1 MPWIAIGRAGWLVRS
16 ASRSVLPW
24 LLGGS
29 QVGVLVGAAVSVGE
43 GGMVLVLVGVLVWVA
58 SLDWVL
64 VSWGAIVS
72 V

>member
-1 MPWIAIGRAGWLVRS
+1 M
-16 ASRSVLPW
+16 
-24 LLGGS
+24 
-29 QVGVLVGAAVSVGE
+29 GVLVGAAVSVGE

-58 SLDWVL
+58 ALDWVL

>member
-1 MPWIAIGRAGWLVRS
+1 MAVGREPGGRVGWC
-16 ASRSVLPW
+16 
-24 LLGGS
+24 GGF
-29 QVGVLVGAAVSVGE
+29 GGCE

-58 SLDWVL
+58 ALDWVL